1 MFGSRTSSSHLR
13 DSSASAIESILS
25 NTTRLRQINLSYWTK
40 LNYFDSDI
48 EEIPAIIFNATARY
62 DSIKRSFTFSN
73 CLLNL
78 MHDSTIRFIISL
90 YLSHS
95 LSNELKL
102 VYMNDDAISPKYRPI
117 LFDRT
122 NA

>member
-1 MFGSRTSSSHLR
+1 
-13 DSSASAIESILS
+13 
-25 NTTRLRQINLSYWTK
+25 
-40 LNYFDSDI
+40 
-48 EEIPAIIFNATARY
+48 
-62 DSIKRSFTFSN
+62 
-73 CLLNL
+73 